1 MVAVAI
7 SQSNYIPWK
16 GYFDLIRSV
25 DQFVVFDTVQFT
37 KRDWRNR
44 NQIIGISGEPI
55 WLTIPVASKNKSRSL
70 IKDMVV
76 ADQNWRRKHFLS
88 IRSSYRKTSYYSKY
102 ESVFEEL
109 YFGSSEEKLSAI
121 NLTFLKTFCEL
132 LKIDTPLTAS
142 KEFELGHTA
151 SEKLLLECIRFDAS
165 VYLSGPSA
173 KSYID
178 SELFERNSI
187 ALKWMDYSKYL
198 EYTQHSQ
205 QFTHN
210 VSIIDMICN
219 LGEDARNFF

>member
-1 MVAVAI
+1 MVSVAI
-7 SQSNYIPWK
+7 SQSNYVPWK

-44 NQIIGISGEPI
+44 NKIIGTSGEPI
-55 WLTIPVASKNKSRSL
+55 WLTIPVASKNKSCAL
-70 IKDMVV
+70 IKDIVV
-76 ADQNWRRKHFLS
+76 ADQNWRKSHFLL
-88 IRSSYRKTSYYSKY
+88 IRSSYRKSSYYSKY

-109 YFGSSEEKLSAI
+109 YLGSSEEKLSVI
-121 NLTFLKTFCEL
+121 NFTFLKTFCGL
-132 LKIDTPLTAS
+132 LKIETPLTTS
-142 KEFELGHTA
+142 KEFALNLTA
-151 SEKLLLECIRFDAS
+151 SEKLLLECTRFNAS
-165 VYLSGPSA
+165 VYFSGPSA

-178 SELFERNSI
+178 RKLFERNSI

-198 EYTQHSQ
+198 EYTQHSKL
-205 QFTHN
+205 FTHN